1 MTKHTL
7 YGIGGIAQGLQ
18 NAGYLSNGYSN
29 ISAVAAVSDALPD
42 VAEKCHAE
50 AVLQLFKSFGIGLV
64 HQTQQDLSCTV
75 RQLNLANS
83 ETRDAKALDQCLHR
97 MARFLGFELNSDPFA
112 YGCTEDCPTESDIYK
127 ELCEFIRTHIDG
139 GHRIYTTTTF

>member
-1 MTKHTL
+1 MKQHPL
-7 YGIGGIAQGLQ
+7 YGIGGIALGLM
-18 NAGYLSNGYSN
+18 NAGYLSNGYTN

-83 ETRDAKALDQCLHR
+83 ETRDAKELDQRLHL
-97 MARFLGFELNSDPFA
+97 MARLLGFELNSDPFA
-112 YGCTEDCPTESDIYK
+112 YGYTEDCPTESDIYA
-127 ELCEFIRTHIDG
+127 ELCQFIRTLIEDG
-139 GHRIYTTTTF
+139 HKIYQATF